1 VLYCCV
7 LNYKKYHLLTYFDI
21 FSYIWLIYFFFI
33 YFYRLFYFYQSQLIN
48 MERYNILV
56 FLVLMAVSVQAQFIN
71 NGATVTIQTGA
82 TLRVETNIENNGTG
96 TFTNNGTIEVSGN
109 FTNAST
115 ATLTGGAGLV
125 KFIGSANTT
134 LNTGGDALFNVQM
147 DKIGNKTVTLSA
159 PATVAGNLSFT
170 GENSTIKLSGNDLAL
185 ASTTTVS
192 ANANHSTNGYV
203 VTNGA
208 GKLVRTNLGG
218 TPFTFT
224 VGYDTTSYNPITI
237 AENGTI
243 DNIGVRVLE
252 KAYENGVSG
261 TAITSEVV
269 DASWIISEASG
280 GNSNLTITPQ
290 WLTADEMPSFTRND
304 CGVAKY
310 VGPTYDLLLAG
321 MGASTGSGTAADLYK
336 RQRTAVTP
344 GTFVVGDDKVM
355 DYVAVSPKVFL
366 HGAYGFSTNS
376 TGLMTDNLRLFLPT
390 TEPYTGYTNFTYAG
404 RGSGETV
411 NPSVF
416 VVTGNDAI
424 VDWIFLQV
432 RNTVSPY
439 SVVATKSA
447 LLQRDGDIVD
457 IDGGPVKLRG
467 IASGTYKVAV
477 RHRNHLGILTN
488 NNQSLSSTTTAL
500 DFTNSTTPEP
510 VLGGLT
516 LMNYVA
522 LGTNPAYVMIPGDG
536 NVSGSVTASDNIA
549 IWRPSNSQFVSSS
562 NYLTNVGKADFNLS
576 GSVTASDNI
585 QMWRPSN
592 SKLQSFSNN

>member
-1 VLYCCV
+1 
-7 LNYKKYHLLTYFDI
+7 
-21 FSYIWLIYFFFI
+21 
-33 YFYRLFYFYQSQLIN
+33 

-366 HGAYGFSTNS
+366 GGPSFASGRMGDQLRVANLIPIAQPYTTAPYNFSSAGRSGGESVANVGIFNQS
-376 TGLMTDNLRLFLPT
+376 TGDGTQD
-390 TEPYTGYTNFTYAG
+390 
-404 RGSGETV
+404 
-411 NPSVF
+411 
-416 VVTGNDAI
+416 DI
-424 VDWIFLQV
+424 VDWVFLELRSNATTIV
-432 RNTVSPY
+432 G
-439 SVVATKSA
+439 TKSA
-447 LLQRDGDIVD
+447 LLQRDGDIVETD
-457 IDGGPVKLRG
+457 MAPIKFRG
-467 IASGTYKVAV
+467 HASGNYHLAV
-477 RHRNHLGILTN
+477 RHRNHLGIMTLNANALT
-488 NNQSLSSTTTAL
+488 STPTVFNFSDGSAATYGINAQKTIGA
-500 DFTNSTTPEP
+500 DRFMYP
-510 VLGGLT
+510 
-516 LMNYVA
+516 
-522 LGTNPAYVMIPGDG
+522 G
-536 NVSGSVTASDNIA
+536 NVTPDKNIRYLPQAIPLVASDAATI
-549 IWRPSNSQFVSSS
+549 
-562 NYLTNVGKADFNLS
+562 LTTGLS
-576 GSVTASDNI
+576 GNAVGSLVNVYSIYDTNLDKNVRYLPQAIPLISSDAAFILTYSLNGIATSSV
-585 QMWRPSN
+585 Q
-592 SKLQSFSNN
+592 QQF